1 MPNVLITILDVLAG
15 MCLPCGAICVYTSG
29 EDDGTGKYYKRF
41 WPGVVMLVF
50 SISWVI
56 FIIITEIPGGAY
68 GL

>member
-15 MCLPCGAICVYTSG
+15 WCLPCGAFCVYTSG
-29 EDDGTGKYYKRF
+29 EDDDAGKNYKRF
-41 WPGVVMLVF
+41 WPGVAMLIF

>member
-29 EDDGTGKYYKRF
+29 EDDDA
-41 WPGVVMLVF
+41 GVAMLVF

-56 FIIITEIPGGAY
+56 FIIITEIHGGAY

>member
-1 MPNVLITILDVLAG
+1 MPNVLIIILDVLAG
-15 MCLPCGAICVYTSG
+15 MCLPCGAICDYTSA
-29 EDDGTGKYYKRF
+29 EDDDAGKYYKRF
-41 WPGVVMLVF
+41 WPGVAMLVF